1 MSRRIG
7 PEGRWGWTAKVDQVR
22 EANRLGKL
30 TNLLCV
36 PQAVSEQEA
45 LYCFASYLMAL
56 EGERAYFFYAPAYQM
71 AAQKTWYP
79 FYDADLGKPVGDY
92 ETRDGAYWRPF
103 AKGAVAANPTD
114 KAVMIALTGRY
125 VTLDGKECHNLTLAP
140 KQGAILLLGSP

>member
-1 MSRRIG
+1 
-7 PEGRWGWTAKVDQVR
+7 
-22 EANRLGKL
+22 
-30 TNLLCV
+30 
-36 PQAVSEQEA
+36 
-45 LYCFASYLMAL
+45 MAL